1 MEPTYVYANIRLPIL
16 VNSDE
21 NLEPLSEYLTIEFDS
36 CDKLPEKPEKG
47 IDYSVIIEKLR
58 ELLHTSTMDEEELAK
73 FQQYPPDSYDCF
85 AVQDNY
91 KDFPTSN
98 VVTENGKEL
107 YFPKGGKGFEGSE
120 TAKRSQPGSHDCEA
134 PWLLGVPKESGVPPN
149 PSDKEVMNNVE
160 KIPIVN
166 KKLFVTRDEIKRN
179 HKQIKQNY
187 TAKQRPRKIKN
198 FTMRTR
204 EELKENIENT
214 IFNALDTAFG
224 SSQQQEAQELEL
236 EDGQ

>member
-1 MEPTYVYANIRLPIL
+1 MEPTYVYANIRVPIL

-21 NLEPLSEYLTIEFDS
+21 NLEPLSEYLTIEFES

-58 ELLHTSTMDEEELAK
+58 ELLHTSTMDEEELAE
-73 FQQYPPDSYDCF
+73 FQQYPPDSF
-85 AVQDNY
+85 GPQNIF
-91 KDFPTSN
+91 KEFTTSN
-98 VVTENGKEL
+98 VVTGNGKEL
-107 YFPKGGKGFEGSE
+107 DYPKGRRVSTWEPRSGSKGLNVSEG
-120 TAKRSQPGSHDCEA
+120 
-134 PWLLGVPKESGVPPN
+134 VGVPPTEFCLPEPK
-149 PSDKEVMNNVE
+149 PSDKEAINHVE
-160 KIPIVN
+160 TIPIVN
-166 KKLFVTRDEIKRN
+166 KKLFVTWDEIKRS
-179 HKQIKQNY
+179 HKQIKQNN

-224 SSQQQEAQELEL
+224 SSQQQEAQEQGS